1 MIRYSVRRILQTIPT
16 LIGISLAAFML
27 VRLTGDPAVLMLPPE
42 ASDEAI
48 EAFRSQFGLDD
59 PLPVQYFEFVKNSVQ
74 GDLGT
79 SLRFRVPV
87 RELFMQKMPATI
99 ELAIASISLAVL
111 IGIPVGIIAGLKHR
125 TWVDT
130 IVRSVAFLGQA
141 IPGFYLG
148 LMLIIV
154 FAVNLRWVPTGGRGS
169 WQQLILPATTLAVYL
184 LALLVRFTR
193 GAVLD
198 AKRQLHVV
206 TAEAKGLTPMRVLGS
221 HILKNSMIPII
232 TILGLQVGAVLSGTV
247 VTEVVF
253 NWPGIG
259 RLMVDAIST
268 RDFPVVQAMVMV
280 VAVIFIGVN
289 LIVDILYSVFDP
301 RIRSG

>member
-1 MIRYSVRRILQTIPT
+1 MIRYSLRRIIQTIPT
-16 LIGISLAAFML
+16 LIGISLAAFLL

-48 EAFRSQFGLDD
+48 AAFRDRFGLDQ
-59 PLPVQYFEFVKNSVQ
+59 PLPVQYFEFVKNTLQ

-79 SLRFRVPV
+79 SIRFRVPV
-87 RELFMQKMPATI
+87 LELFVQKMPATI
-99 ELAIASISLAVL
+99 ELAVASITLAVL
-111 IGIPVGIIAGLKHR
+111 LGIPAGIIAGLRHR

-130 IVRSVAFLGQA
+130 AVRSFAFLGQA

-148 LMLIIV
+148 LMLIVV
-154 FAVNLRWVPTGGRGS
+154 FAVNLRWLPTGGRGT
-169 WQQLILPATTLAVYL
+169 WQQLILPSVTLAVYL

-206 TAEAKGLTPMRVLGS
+206 TAEAKGLAPLRVLNS

-268 RDFPVVQAMVMV
+268 RDFPVVQAMVMI
-280 VAVIFIGVN
+280 VAVIFITVN
-289 LIVDILYSVFDP
+289 LLVDILYSVFDP